1 MPFIVG
7 TLTDRMGNIIPN
19 QKVVAQQA
27 NSGSP
32 DVGQATSDQF
42 GNYAINVSE
51 SGTEYDL
58 WIESVSGIESSNY
71 IGRRISSGDIV
82 GSFSLCT
89 DAGFKLEHYGDDGV
103 CGKHKDSTHDSVLLN
118 NLGYIKSFNNTFR
131 IKIGGDSNLFYFVLE
146 GSDTAL
152 IQASGNLS
160 HTGLWGTSA
169 NKFYFGTAKVR
180 YIDGS
185 GAFNLLGGSF
195 NGAVTFANSATFSQ
209 LATFSPNASYWPR
222 LSSYTPS
229 TTITDASWLIPKGY
243 LVEYVA
249 SKIPGAPNE
258 ITQTGG
264 TPTPTTTFL
273 RVTDSG
279 SNGQALLNISGT
291 PFFKAIAAGFSF
303 GGDFNAQD
311 LVHLRKSGVT
321 TRLRVERIGAGA
333 SATVLS
339 ENSVGTI
346 TSNNFIFLAANT
358 TAGFIDTSQRWS
370 FGVAGSLVEKVNI
383 GGNMSLTGYIHFDA
397 ASAPADP
404 TDVDNEARMYLKQRD
419 SANNEI
425 ACKIK
430 KNNAIAEVL
439 MTCPQG
445 KCRICGTEGN
455 ARDPYYDTTGEGKMI
470 LEFLC
475 GHKFE
480 IKMNFQYIG
489 E

>member
-1 MPFIVG
+1 
-7 TLTDRMGNIIPN
+7 
-19 QKVVAQQA
+19 
-27 NSGSP
+27 
-32 DVGQATSDQF
+32 
-42 GNYAINVSE
+42 
-51 SGTEYDL
+51 
-58 WIESVSGIESSNY
+58 
-71 IGRRISSGDIV
+71 
-82 GSFSLCT
+82 
-89 DAGFKLEHYGDDGV
+89 
-103 CGKHKDSTHDSVLLN
+103 
-118 NLGYIKSFNNTFR
+118 
-131 IKIGGDSNLFYFVLE
+131 
-146 GSDTAL
+146 
-152 IQASGNLS
+152 
-160 HTGLWGTSA
+160 
-169 NKFYFGTAKVR
+169 
-180 YIDGS
+180 
-185 GAFNLLGGSF
+185 
-195 NGAVTFANSATFSQ
+195 VTFANNATFSQ
-209 LATFSPNASYWPR
+209 LATFSSNSSYWPR

-229 TTITDASWLIPKGY
+229 TTITDTSWLIPKGY
-243 LVEYVA
+243 LDEYVA
-249 SKIPGAPNE
+249 SQIPGAPNE
-258 ITQTGG
+258 IIQLD
-264 TPTPTTTFL
+264 TFF
-273 RVTDSG
+273 RVTDTG
-279 SNGQALLNISGT
+279 ANGQALMKLDNVSV
-291 PFFKAIAAGFSF
+291 FKAIAAGFSF

-321 TRLRVERIGAGA
+321 TRLRVERIGTGA

-419 SANNEI
+419 AANNEI